1 MSPETVLTI
10 QYQRR
15 YQRRLEDCNV
25 KKAAVIWKEEQRQ
38 TDRETDG

>member
-15 YQRRLEDCNV
+15 LEDCNV
-25 KKAAVIWKEEQRQ
+25 KMAAVSWKEEQRQ
-38 TDRETDG
+38 TDRETGN

>member
-1 MSPETVLTI
+1 MSPEMVLTI
-10 QYQRR
+10 Q

-25 KKAAVIWKEEQRQ
+25 KMAAVSWKEEQRQ